1 MKFIKSIVISSVLFA
16 AMPYHANAA
25 SDNFI
30 EASKHSSLA
39 TVHSVKGSAQVASG
53 VVAVPLIAAG
63 SVGMVS
69 MAAGDKAMRT
79 AKSLSKKPDAPLEIT
94 EVTITVDRSP
104 AHAMKKKCKQ

>member
-25 SDNFI
+25 SDNFS

-39 TVHSVKGSAQVASG
+39 TVHSAKGSAQVASG
-53 VVAVPLIAAG
+53 VVAVAAG